1 MVNIGIGLAMTGE
14 TNIETLLRALSPR
27 LLEGTFVFCTLKN
40 GRYGDLAHAAPV
52 ASFQE
57 SEGLTLVL
65 SKEEADREKLN
76 YNGLFRCITLGVHSS
91 LEAVGLTAAISTVL
105 AKHHISAN
113 VIAGYY
119 HDHIFVQAEQAT
131 EAVELIQQLS
141 EG

>member
-1 MVNIGIGLAMTGE
+1 MGIDETMTGE
-14 TNIETLLRALSPR
+14 TNIDKILSALSPR

-40 GRYGDLAHAAPV
+40 GRYGDLAHASPV

-57 SEGLTLVL
+57 VEGLTLVL
-65 SKEEADREKLN
+65 SKENADSEKLH
-76 YNGLFRCITLGVHSS
+76 YDGLFRCITLGVHSS

-105 AKHHISAN
+105 AKNHISAN

-131 EAVELIQQLS
+131 QSVELIQQLS